1 MPGEVL
7 YCESGKVLERAASR
21 GCRCPGGVQGQ
32 VGKGPGQPALVPDLE
47 VGGPACG
54 RGAGTQWSLRPLPT
68 QAILWLYDGNSRTF
82 PSNLFQHS
90 ASQQKKL
97 FLKKAFKWNFLYCNL
112 SLPSFRKQQN
122 LFVFLGFFFALQ
134 VWYKLGSFLFLAKD
148 QKVNFY
154 QDLHMYQQVPPD
166 SLAIIVNG
174 VARIWKTN
182 KYLISTNAIWLLNS
196 TLHEREMQL

>member
-1 MPGEVL
+1 MEFL
-7 YCESGKVLERAASR
+7 ILQFESTVFTKAAKSF
-21 GCRCPGGVQGQ
+21 CVFGV
-32 VGKGPGQPALVPDLE
+32 
-47 VGGPACG
+47 
-54 RGAGTQWSLRPLPT
+54 
-68 QAILWLYDGNSRTF
+68 
-82 PSNLFQHS
+82 
-90 ASQQKKL
+90 
-97 FLKKAFKWNFLYCNL
+97 
-112 SLPSFRKQQN
+112 
-122 LFVFLGFFFALQ
+122 FFFALQ

-154 QDLHMYQQVPPD
+154 QDLHMYQQVSPD